1 MGPVKSDSRHA
12 VLQTSCGIG
21 MFKIL
26 YNIYSGSSAGMEHQ
40 QKSRRPI
47 LAKHIMVLSIVIVTD
62 GLSIHATH

>member
-1 MGPVKSDSRHA
+1 
-12 VLQTSCGIG
+12 

-40 QKSRRPI
+40 QKSGRPI